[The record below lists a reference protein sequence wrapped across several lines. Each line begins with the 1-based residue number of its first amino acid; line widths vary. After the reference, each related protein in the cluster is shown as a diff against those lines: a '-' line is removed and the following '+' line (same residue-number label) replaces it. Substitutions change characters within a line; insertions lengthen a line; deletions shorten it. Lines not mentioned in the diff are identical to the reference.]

1 MKRLVLFFFVFAGF
15 GAFGQVVSPDG
26 ESVSDT
32 VEAQDVAV
40 DLASDTLKSPL
51 NLVFGFGVL
60 PRHELVKLD
69 YVKPPMRIVLGAVD
83 LYKGF
88 GVLGT
93 YEWRKAD
100 VPYIEN
106 DPNVLSDRYS
116 RFIFGPTYTIGP
128 LTIYAQMDLF
138 GKYGFFRS
146 VGDNNNIV
154 GSGRKALGATFDVYK
169 GISLGLDYSSYAGVG
184 LNVVYALPIKI

>member
-1 MKRLVLFFFVFAGF
+1 MKRLILLIFVFSGF
-15 GAFGQVVSPDG
+15 GAYCQVVSPDVG
-26 ESVSDT
+26 STSDSLET
-32 VEAQDVAV
+32 QEVTNDVEADSVKA
-40 DLASDTLKSPL
+40 PL

-69 YVKPPMRIVLGAVD
+69 FVKPPIRIVLGAVD
-83 LYKGF
+83 LYKGI
-88 GVLGT
+88 GLLGT

-100 VPYIEN
+100 VPYFEN
-106 DPNVLSDRYS
+106 DPSVLSDRYS

-146 VGDNNNIV
+146 VGNNNSIV
-154 GSGRKALGATFDVYK
+154 GSGRKALGATFDVYN
-169 GISLGLDYSSYAGVG
+169 GISFGLDFSSYAGVG